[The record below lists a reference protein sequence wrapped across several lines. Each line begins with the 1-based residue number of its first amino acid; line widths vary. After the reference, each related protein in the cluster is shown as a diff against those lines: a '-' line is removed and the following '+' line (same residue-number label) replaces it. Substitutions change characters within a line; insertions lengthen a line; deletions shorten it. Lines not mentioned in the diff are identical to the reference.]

1 MRPVVLLTDGF
12 MFVVVAAALWYVWHV
27 RRTPPLLANWRLA
40 LRRPAAMF
48 SAVILM
54 SFVVVA
60 LLDCLHYR
68 PLLPADAN
76 GRQALSSDTRSVL
89 DNILAPIASAAVQER
104 TYSAPLAWL
113 LYRKETFQRDGATV
127 RDYPR
132 LKFGGAHLKNPE
144 AEWKG
149 DVLNKTLQGL
159 FFGALVA
166 LVLAALCVA
175 WHAGS
180 HKLGLAQ
187 AWRSIWRR
195 EADYPILLGLIPA
208 TLICLVLAP
217 IVVLSSGYHVM
228 GTSQVGASVLV
239 SAVKS
244 VRTAFV
250 IGALTT
256 IVVLPLGVVLG
267 VMAGYFRGWVD
278 ELIQYVYTLLAS
290 IPDVLMIAAVVLLLQ
305 GYIDN
310 NPAVFETSVERSD
323 ARLFF
328 LCMILGVTSFTGLCR
343 LVRGETLKLREMEY
357 IQASQA
363 FGVPALGVLSRH
375 ILPNIMHLL
384 LITTVMQ
391 FSVFVLAEAVLSYVG
406 VGVDPKTASFGV
418 MINSARAELAAVPMV
433 WWSLSSA
440 FVLMFLLVLSAN
452 LFSDAVRD
460 AFDPRTR
467 LRK

>member
-1 MRPVVLLTDGF
+1 MKPVVLLTDGF
-12 MFVVVAAALWYVWHV
+12 MFAVLAAALWYCWQV
-27 RRTPPLLANWRLA
+27 RRSPQLLANWRLA
-40 LRRPAAMF
+40 LKRPTAMF
-48 SAVILM
+48 SAVVLA
-54 SFVVVA
+54 SFVLVA
-60 LLDCLHYR
+60 FIDCLHFR
-68 PLLPADAN
+68 PLLPADAKGN
-76 GRQALSSDTRSVL
+76 RAYSADTRSLL
-89 DNILAPIASAAVQER
+89 DVILAPVASSEVQER
-104 TYSAPLAWL
+104 SYSEPLSWL
-113 LYRKETFQRDGATV
+113 LFRKETFQRDGLTV
-127 RDYPR
+127 RDFPR
-132 LKFGGAHLKNPE
+132 LKFGGRHLQNPDRDWL
-144 AEWKG
+144 A
-149 DVLNKTLQGL
+149 DVTKKASWGGL
-159 FFGALVA
+159 AGLGAFLILASLV
-166 LVLAALCVA
+166 VA
-175 WHAGS
+175 WHAWQHNLNWG
-180 HKLGLAQ
+180 Q
-187 AWRSIWRR
+187 ALRNILQRKTS
-195 EADYPILLGLIPA
+195 YPIAFALLPLA
-208 TLICLVLAP
+208 AICLGGG
-217 IVVLSSGYHVM
+217 IVASLSSGYHVF

-239 SAVKS
+239 SAIKS
-244 VRTAFV
+244 IRTAFV

-278 ELIQYVYTLLAS
+278 EVIQYLYTLLAS

-310 NPAVFETSVERSD
+310 NPTVFETAVERSD

-328 LCMILGVTSFTGLCR
+328 LCLILGVTSFTGLCR

-363 FGVPALGVLSRH
+363 FGANALGILSRH

-418 MINSARAELAAVPMV
+418 MINTARSELAATPMI
-433 WWSLSSA
+433 WWSLSAA
-440 FVLMFLLVLSAN
+440 FALMFLLVLSAN
-452 LFSDAVRD
+452 LFADAVRD

>member
-1 MRPVVLLTDGF
+1 
-12 MFVVVAAALWYVWHV
+12 VAAVLWYAWHV
-27 RRTPPLLANWRLA
+27 RRTPPLLSNWRLA
-40 LRRPAAMF
+40 LKRPAAMF
-48 SAVILM
+48 SAVILG
-54 SFVVVA
+54 SFVLVA

-68 PLLPADAN
+68 PLLPPDAQ
-76 GRQALSSDTRSVL
+76 GRQVPSADTRSVL
-89 DNILAPIASAAVQER
+89 DNILAPIASSAVQER
-104 TYSAPLAWL
+104 SYSAPLDWL
-113 LYRKETFQRDGATV
+113 LFRKETFQRDGQTV

-132 LKFGGAHLKNPE
+132 LKFGGVHLKNPDSDWG
-144 AEWKG
+144 ADIIGKA
-149 DVLNKTLQGL
+149 VSGL
-159 FFGALVA
+159 ARGALAA
-166 LVLAALCVA
+166 LTLAALCVLFHA
-175 WHAGS
+175 WTQKIS
-180 HKLGLAQ
+180 
-187 AWRSIWRR
+187 WRIACLRIWRR
-195 EADYPILLGLIPA
+195 ESEYPILIGLLPA
-208 TLICLVLAP
+208 TAICLVIGV
-217 IVVLSSGYHVM
+217 IVSLSSGYHVF

-244 VRTAFV
+244 IRTAFV

-278 ELIQYVYTLLAS
+278 EVIQYIYTLLAS
-290 IPDVLMIAAVVLLLQ
+290 IPDVLMIAASVLLLQ

-328 LCMILGVTSFTGLCR
+328 LCLILGVTSFTGLCR

-418 MINSARAELAAVPMV
+418 MINTARAELAATPMV